1 MNEHYQFLQKM
12 YYAAPLHQSYP
23 GIKISVSDQKTIIE
37 LDVDE
42 KFHHAGGSAHGSVIF
57 KLLDDAAYFA
67 IQSAIQDYFIVTS
80 QFNIQL
86 FRPVVSGKI
95 FAEGEV
101 EMMTRNLF
109 SGKSIIKDEKGR
121 KVAVGQGQF
130 VKSNI
135 PLNEGLIHTK

>member
-1 MNEHYQFLQKM
+1 MTEHYEFLQKM

-23 GIKISVSDQKTIIE
+23 GIDISISDAKAVIS
-37 LDVDE
+37 LDIDE

-67 IQSAIQDYFIVTS
+67 VQSNIKDYFIVTS

-86 FRPVVSGKI
+86 FRPVITGKI
-95 FAEGEV
+95 IATGEI

-109 SGKSIIKDEKGR
+109 SGKSVITDEKGR

-130 VKSNI
+130 VKSSI
-135 PLNEGLIHTK
+135 ALSEKLIDKK